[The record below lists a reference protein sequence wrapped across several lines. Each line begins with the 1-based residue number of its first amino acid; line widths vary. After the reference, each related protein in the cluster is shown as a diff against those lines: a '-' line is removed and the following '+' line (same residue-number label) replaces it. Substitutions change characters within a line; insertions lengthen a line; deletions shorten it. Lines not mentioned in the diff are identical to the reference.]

1 MEVDN
6 AIVFFS
12 FFPFLFIFFFL
23 HEQLQ
28 ALSIYMY

>member
-12 FFPFLFIFFFL
+12 FFPLFLNFFL